1 MIEVKPG
8 GRCIVAIP
16 ARDEESR
23 IGACLAALAADPCPA
38 PLTVI
43 LFANDCEDRTCD
55 VARHAAGS
63 CGLDL
68 RIIEECLPSGRRHVG
83 EARGRAMEAA
93 ARLARPADVLLTTDA
108 DSRVQP
114 GWRAANLHAIADGA
128 DLVCGVAV
136 IDPVEALA
144 IDPRLH
150 EDDARECAYGALL
163 DEIAAL
169 LDPDPADPWP
179 RHLEESGASI
189 AIRAEVFRHIGGVP
203 CVAIGEDRA
212 LVRRAAALDAR
223 IRHDPQIRVIVSGR
237 LQGRAAGGMADTIR
251 RRMQC
256 QDDFIDA
263 RLEPVSHWLRRV
275 RLRAAV
281 RAARRSGLMD
291 LALADRL
298 GVAPSSL
305 ACILNAPFFGAAWSA
320 LEAESR
326 LLSVRHPIPH
336 AALAMHTARARR
348 IRDRL
353 RRHLSANVPIPTEDP
368 ADRSIAAESKAA

>member
-291 LALADRL
+291 LAPGRPPWRGTKQPRMHPERTILWRGLVCA
-298 GVAPSSL
+298 GGGKPPIVGAP
-305 ACILNAPFFGAAWSA
+305 P
-320 LEAESR
+320 
-326 LLSVRHPIPH
+326 
-336 AALAMHTARARR
+336 
-348 IRDRL
+348 
-353 RRHLSANVPIPTEDP
+353 DP
-368 ADRSIAAESKAA
+368 ACGSGHAHRTGPPDPRSAAPAPLCQCPYPDRRSSR